1 MDVRETRHSVGSDGS
16 RPGFWR
22 VALTPRMV
30 GLLLLFLGVAAVCG
44 RLGVWQL
51 DRAVERSEQNAA
63 VRAAELESSPG
74 DPLGE
79 VLAPQQTFA
88 GELVGRKVE
97 VSGRF
102 EGQTLLVPGR
112 ARGDD
117 VGFLVLDAFRVDA
130 GGVLAV
136 VRGWVADPVAP
147 PAPEGPVTMTGFLQA
162 GEASEPGPQPE
173 GRIAAISPGE
183 LVNRWGG
190 PIYSGY
196 LVAADPGPGVEK
208 LPPPSVP
215 GAGLNLQN
223 LAYAVQWWIFGGFAV
238 LLWSRLV
245 RDEVRALAEE
255 AAEAEE
261 DRAGSAAAGGSGGG
275 GSGGGGSGGAGSGGA
290 GGGAHDGGTDRTS
303 GGPDVHASPTGA
315 DDGSP
320 SAPSRRSPAV

>member
-1 MDVRETRHSVGSDGS
+1 MDARETRHAVGSDG
-16 RPGFWR
+16 RPRLGFWR

-74 DPLGE
+74 DPLDE

-102 EGQTLLVPGR
+102 EGRTLLVPGR

-117 VGFLVLDAFRVDA
+117 VGFLVLDAFRVDE

-173 GRIAAISPGE
+173 GRIGAISPGE

-196 LVAADPGPGVEK
+196 LVAADPGPGVGK

-255 AAEAEE
+255 AAEAED
-261 DRAGSAAAGGSGGG
+261 DRDGARVAEAPGGG
-275 GSGGGGSGGAGSGGA
+275 GRRP
-290 GGGAHDGGTDRTS
+290 HDGGEDHTP

-320 SAPSRRSPAV
+320 SAPDRSPAV